1 MDHRLAD
8 TIPGG
13 VVGIFDRRIGR
24 LGNAGDLAIHR
35 PGDISDI
42 RRGIAGQ
49 LADGI
54 VCIVARALSGYIVG
68 VADTRKRVIDMIQL
82 VGQANIIILQLIHLV
97 AGPNGLTVTMI
108 SKDIPIGIIGDI
120 LLVVR
125 RRRQSAPRRPR
136 PLPHIH
142 MRQPVQL
149 VILVAV
155 HQRRIQLFDVDAHAA
170 ARTSV
175 STLLS
180 PRS

>member
-8 TIPGG
+8 TIA
-13 VVGIFDRRIGR
+13 RRIVGVFDDRVRR
-24 LGNAGDLAIHR
+24 LGDTRDLAVDRPRNAGNIE
-35 PGDISDI
+35 
-42 RRGIAGQ
+42 RGIAGQ

-68 VADTRKRVIDMIQL
+68 VADTRNRVIDMIQL
-82 VGQANIIILQLIHLV
+82 VGPANIIILQLIHLV

-108 SKDIPIGIIGDI
+108 RKDIPIGIIGDI